1 MAQLDLDQNNA
12 NYQIRGYQPG
22 LIQINEQMLTQSLIV
37 TPSQLIENWPPETID
52 ALTAEH
58 LKIIIGLK
66 PDILLIGTGSKHVL
80 LKTDIYG
87 ELLNLGIGV
96 EVMSTSA
103 ACRTF
108 NALASEDRNVA
119 AALIIK

>member
-22 LIQINEQMLTQSLIV
+22 LMQINEQMLTHSLIV
-37 TPSQLIENWPPETID
+37 TPSQLIENWAPQTID

-58 LKIIIGLK
+58 LKIIMELK

-87 ELLNLGIGV
+87 ELVNQGIGV

-119 AALIIK
+119 ATLIIK